1 MDTSCRHAHSDHSFA
16 WFFQVVYFTATF
28 PYVVLVILLIRG
40 VTLPGA
46 GAGIWYFIT
55 PKWEKLTDATVGL
68 CFHSH
73 PRDESRSGTV

>member
-1 MDTSCRHAHSDHSFA
+1 MEVTLCLSDAPPVTSCASAHSCPLWRFL
-16 WFFQVVYFTATF
+16 QVVYFTATF

-68 CFHSH
+68 
-73 PRDESRSGTV
+73 